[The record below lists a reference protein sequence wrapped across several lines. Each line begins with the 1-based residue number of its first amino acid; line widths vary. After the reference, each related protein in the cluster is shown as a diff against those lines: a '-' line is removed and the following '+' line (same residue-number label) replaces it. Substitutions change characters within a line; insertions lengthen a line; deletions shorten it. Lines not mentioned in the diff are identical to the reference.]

1 MKKGAA
7 YLNVW
12 MEVMRQLHLS
22 VSYCRAKKYPEAENS
37 IDKAVVFYAGS
48 LTVEEGN
55 EGILLYALA
64 QVRSRQMKTAGH
76 LDNKDIGDA
85 YVNVQIFKEFKAIQL
100 AVKKNATLC
109 DEAEASRKRIVDMM
123 KIPLIQ
129 GVVFYAYRN
138 QFETADKDPEEQQRM
153 SAEAA
158 TFASTALPWI
168 HSCDSREARIVH
180 ENMRLGA
187 ATNFADVQKALERSY
202 ACMNINCTSI
212 GGIWDHELGRYK
224 DGALPCGFSY
234 DSKTSGSAIGSILG
248 ISVGV
253 LLVGWVFLRYRKK
266 LLKRAKKDK
275 SMQPMYTGNIA
286 AVTEIA

>member
-1 MKKGAA
+1 MCMCRLGDANFSQFSSRAARAEAMKKGAA

-12 MEVMRQLHLS
+12 MEVVRQLHWS
-22 VSYCRAKKYPEAENS
+22 VSYCRARKYPEAENS

-64 QVRSRQMKTAGH
+64 QVRSRQMNTTSV
-76 LDNKDIGDA
+76 LDTKDNA
-85 YVNVQIFKEFKAIQL
+85 HVNVEILKEFKAIQL
-100 AVKKNATLC
+100 AVKENATLC
-109 DEAEASRKRIVDMM
+109 DNADASRQRIVDLM

-138 QFETADKDPEEQQRM
+138 QFESSDKDEEEQQRM

-158 TFASTALPWI
+158 TFAATALPWI
-168 HSCDSREARIVH
+168 HNCDPQQASIVY

-187 ATNFADVQKALERSY
+187 ATNFEQVKQALERKY
-202 ACMNINCTSI
+202 ACMNINCTDI
-212 GGIWDHELGRYK
+212 GGIWDGELGRYK

-234 DSKTSGSAIGSILG
+234 APIASASATESILG
-248 ISVGV
+248 MSVGV
-253 LLVGWVFLRYRKK
+253 FLVGWVLDGFL
-266 LLKRAKKDK
+266 
-275 SMQPMYTGNIA
+275 S
-286 AVTEIA
+286 